1 MNISFLNPFLLIGL
15 VTVSLPIVV
24 HLISRKSGIKKSFS
38 AVSFLFSSQVET
50 LRRSKIKD
58 LILLIIRSLI
68 LVSLVLV
75 FSKPNVF
82 SLSYVDVDVN
92 DVKTVAIVIDNSFSM
107 GYGDNFTIAKNKA
120 KSLIESL
127 ADGSFGAVIPLVPT
141 DITEHVVTKDKRKM
155 FEVLENIKLSF
166 SFTDNE
172 RRLEDIFSFIG
183 KAPNNKKEVFL
194 FSDFQR
200 NGWINEKFK
209 REWLI
214 PIDATSDSKMPNRAI
229 SDLGVKDE
237 GDATKVSV
245 KVSNY
250 SNSPVDD
257 LLATL
262 FLDNKEIKGFFRI
275 EPRSEQIKEFI
286 VPKGTLNSDET
297 TGKVEISHDNL
308 KVDDFRYFVHSQSK
322 EPRILLV
329 DGDPREDTRL
339 SETYYLAR
347 AIETISE
354 IFPLRLSIIDND
366 SFLSEKLKLKDY
378 DLLIMSNVG
387 DISTKKAFE
396 IEEFLRGGG
405 ATVIFLGDR
414 VRNDLYNVML
424 RNVLPAEI
432 GAISQG
438 DYFLNANELNQ
449 FTDEMNEKFRQVE
462 VKKVFDLHP
471 VKKTNIILSTSYNKP
486 YLTQRKVEKGNIF
499 LFAATADTAWNN
511 FPITPVFLPFI
522 KRTLDLSLSKQPG
535 IRQLL
540 VGESVEIDFPNSI
553 DEVKIRTPSGE
564 EIKVFRANPNFSHTL
579 IPGIYAVKE
588 DDKALYNFSVNID
601 PRESNIERVSLE
613 SISSR
618 SGIER
623 GFVKVFKE
631 IWIYFLWG
639 TVALFISESI
649 IRFLYSR

>member
-1 MNISFLNPFLLIGL
+1 MNDDEKKLDLFI
-15 VTVSLPIVV
+15 
-24 HLISRKSGIKKSFS
+24 RK
-38 AVSFLFSSQVET
+38 
-50 LRRSKIKD
+50 
-58 LILLIIRSLI
+58 
-68 LVSLVLV
+68 
-75 FSKPNVF
+75 
-82 SLSYVDVDVN
+82 
-92 DVKTVAIVIDNSFSM
+92 NS
-107 GYGDNFTIAKNKA
+107 
-120 KSLIESL
+120 
-127 ADGSFGAVIPLVPT
+127 
-141 DITEHVVTKDKRKM
+141 
-155 FEVLENIKLSF
+155 
-166 SFTDNE
+166 
-172 RRLEDIFSFIG
+172 G
-183 KAPNNKKEVFL
+183 KAELESTTP
-194 FSDFQR
+194 
-200 NGWINEKFK
+200 
-209 REWLI
+209 
-214 PIDATSDSKMPNRAI
+214 
-229 SDLGVKDE
+229 
-237 GDATKVSV
+237 
-245 KVSNY
+245 
-250 SNSPVDD
+250 
-257 LLATL
+257 LA
-262 FLDNKEIKGFFRI
+262 KI
-275 EPRSEQIKEFI
+275 
-286 VPKGTLNSDET
+286 
-297 TGKVEISHDNL
+297 
-308 KVDDFRYFVHSQSK
+308 FVHSQSK
-322 EPRILLV
+322 DPRILLV

-396 IEEFLRGGG
+396 IEEFLRDGG

-540 VGESVEIDFPNSI
+540 VGESVEIDFPNNI

>member
-1 MNISFLNPFLLIGL
+1 MNISFLNPFFLIGL

-82 SLSYVDVDVN
+82 SLSYVDVN

-107 GYGDNFTIAKNKA
+107 GYGDNFQIAKNKA

-141 DITEHVVTKDKRKM
+141 DIREHLVTKDKRKM

-172 RRLEDIFSFIG
+172 RRLEDIFSFIV

-214 PIDATSDSKMPNRAI
+214 PIDVTSGSQMQNRAI
-229 SDLGVKDE
+229 SDLDVKDE
-237 GDATKVSV
+237 SDAIKVSV

-262 FLDNKEIKGFFRI
+262 FLDNNEIMGFFKI

-286 VPKGTLNSDET
+286 VPKVTLSSDET

-308 KVDDFRYFVHSQSK
+308 KVDDFGYFVHSESK

-347 AIETISE
+347 AIESISE
-354 IFPLRLSIIDND
+354 IVPLKLSIIDND
-366 SFLSEKLKLKDY
+366 SFLSEKVKLKDY
-378 DLLIMSNVG
+378 DLLFMSNVG
-387 DISTKKAFE
+387 DISPKKAFE
-396 IEEFLRGGG
+396 IEEFLRDGG
-405 ATVIFLGDR
+405 ANVIFLGDR

-438 DYFLNANELNQ
+438 DYFLNADELNQ

-462 VKKVFDLHP
+462 VKRVFDLHP
-471 VKKTNIILSTSYNKP
+471 VKNTNIILSTSYNKP

-499 LFAATADTAWNN
+499 LLASTADTAWNN
-511 FPITPVFLPFI
+511 FPITPVFLPLI
-522 KRTLDLSLSKQPG
+522 KRTLDMSLSKQPSITG
-535 IRQLL
+535 LL
-540 VGESVEIDFPNSI
+540 VSESVELDFPNNL

-579 IPGIYAVKE
+579 IPGIYTVKE
-588 DDKALYNFSVNID
+588 GDKELYNFSVNID
-601 PRESNIERVSLE
+601 PRESNIERISLE
-613 SISSR
+613 SISPR
-618 SGIER
+618 SDSER
-623 GFVKVFKE
+623 GLVKLFKE

-639 TVALFISESI
+639 AVALFISESI
-649 IRFLYSR
+649 IRFLYSK

>member
-1 MNISFLNPFLLIGL
+1 
-15 VTVSLPIVV
+15 
-24 HLISRKSGIKKSFS
+24 
-38 AVSFLFSSQVET
+38 
-50 LRRSKIKD
+50 
-58 LILLIIRSLI
+58 
-68 LVSLVLV
+68 
-75 FSKPNVF
+75 
-82 SLSYVDVDVN
+82 
-92 DVKTVAIVIDNSFSM
+92 M
-107 GYGDNFTIAKNKA
+107 GYGDNFQIAKNKA
-120 KSLIESL
+120 KSLIGSL

-166 SFTDNE
+166 SFTNNE
-172 RRLEDIFSFIG
+172 RRLEDIFSFIV

-214 PIDATSDSKMPNRAI
+214 PIDLSSDSQMQNRAI
-229 SDLGVKDE
+229 SDLDVKDE

-245 KVSNY
+245 RVSNY
-250 SNSPVDD
+250 SNNPVDD

-275 EPRSEQIKEFI
+275 EPRSEQIKDFI
-286 VPKGTLNSDET
+286 VSEDTLSSEET

-308 KVDDFRYFVHSQSK
+308 KVDDFRYFVHSKSK

-329 DGDPREDTRL
+329 DGDPREDARL

-354 IFPLRLSIIDND
+354 IFPLKLSIIDND

-378 DLLIMSNVG
+378 DLLFMSNVG

-396 IEEFLRGGG
+396 IEEFLRDGGT
-405 ATVIFLGDR
+405 TVIFPGDR

-438 DYFLNANELNQ
+438 DYFLNSNELNQ

-462 VKKVFDLHP
+462 VKRVFDLHP
-471 VKKTNIILSTSYNKP
+471 VKNTNIILSTSYNKP

-499 LFAATADTAWNN
+499 LLASTADTAWNN

-522 KRTLDLSLSKQPG
+522 KRTLDLSLSKQHS
-535 IRQLL
+535 IKQLL
-540 VGESVEIDFPNSI
+540 VGESVEIDFPNNI
-553 DEVKIRTPSGE
+553 DEVKITTPSGE
-564 EIKVFRANPNFSHTL
+564 EIKVFRANPSFSHTL
-579 IPGIYAVKE
+579 IPGIY
-588 DDKALYNFSVNID
+588 I
-601 PRESNIERVSLE
+601 
-613 SISSR
+613 
-618 SGIER
+618 
-623 GFVKVFKE
+623 
-631 IWIYFLWG
+631 
-639 TVALFISESI
+639 
-649 IRFLYSR
+649 

>member
-1 MNISFLNPFLLIGL
+1 
-15 VTVSLPIVV
+15 
-24 HLISRKSGIKKSFS
+24 
-38 AVSFLFSSQVET
+38 
-50 LRRSKIKD
+50 
-58 LILLIIRSLI
+58 
-68 LVSLVLV
+68 
-75 FSKPNVF
+75 
-82 SLSYVDVDVN
+82 
-92 DVKTVAIVIDNSFSM
+92 
-107 GYGDNFTIAKNKA
+107 
-120 KSLIESL
+120 
-127 ADGSFGAVIPLVPT
+127 
-141 DITEHVVTKDKRKM
+141 
-155 FEVLENIKLSF
+155 
-166 SFTDNE
+166 
-172 RRLEDIFSFIG
+172 
-183 KAPNNKKEVFL
+183 
-194 FSDFQR
+194 
-200 NGWINEKFK
+200 
-209 REWLI
+209 
-214 PIDATSDSKMPNRAI
+214 
-229 SDLGVKDE
+229 
-237 GDATKVSV
+237 
-245 KVSNY
+245 
-250 SNSPVDD
+250 
-257 LLATL
+257 
-262 FLDNKEIKGFFRI
+262 
-275 EPRSEQIKEFI
+275 
-286 VPKGTLNSDET
+286 
-297 TGKVEISHDNL
+297 
-308 KVDDFRYFVHSQSK
+308 
-322 EPRILLV
+322 
-329 DGDPREDTRL
+329 
-339 SETYYLAR
+339 
-347 AIETISE
+347 
-354 IFPLRLSIIDND
+354 
-366 SFLSEKLKLKDY
+366 
-378 DLLIMSNVG
+378 
-387 DISTKKAFE
+387 
-396 IEEFLRGGG
+396 
-405 ATVIFLGDR
+405 VIFLGDR